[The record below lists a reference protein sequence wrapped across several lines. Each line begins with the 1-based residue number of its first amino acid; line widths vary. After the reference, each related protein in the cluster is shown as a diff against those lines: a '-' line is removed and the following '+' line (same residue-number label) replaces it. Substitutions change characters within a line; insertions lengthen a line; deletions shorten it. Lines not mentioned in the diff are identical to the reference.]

1 MGPDGQ
7 AHNLRQSATMEE
19 IVLAAESAWRVL
31 RAEHARMRE
40 LLASID
46 QALRA
51 DEWRRPGPRLAS
63 LKKLILSLRTFDA
76 ATHRPKGVAL
86 LAVLRG
92 RSPQVDGLLDKLAVD
107 HEQCDRLLSQAL
119 LCLEAGEIGDE
130 HAAAECASLLE
141 RHRTLMRSHLDC
153 EDTLLHSHA
162 AQLLTAE
169 EWGAVVSS
177 ISSVIESGAL
187 RRTTG
192 ADR

>member
-1 MGPDGQ
+1 M
-7 AHNLRQSATMEE
+7 
-19 IVLAAESAWRVL
+19 LAAESAWRVL

-51 DEWRRPGPRLAS
+51 DEWRRPGPHLAS
-63 LKKLILSLRTFDA
+63 LRKLILSLRTFDD

-92 RSPQVDGLLDKLAVD
+92 RSPQADTLLDQLAVD

-119 LCLEAGEIGDE
+119 LRLEAVETGDE

-141 RHRTLMRSHLDC
+141 RHRTLMLRHLDC
-153 EDTLLHSHA
+153 EDTLLHSHTA
-162 AQLLTAE
+162 KLLTAE

-177 ISSVIESGAL
+177 ISSVVQSRAQ
-187 RRTTG
+187 RRATD